1 LASSTFLSPLFR
13 RKLERLGDFVLLS
26 SNADSESD
34 DICQAPSV
42 RTNLDDPQIKHVAGC
57 RHIQS
62 RNIMLIQWHGDVA
75 CRVGLSKVGEEE
87 WKKIE
92 TRAARKTIIL
102 A

>member
-1 LASSTFLSPLFR
+1 
-13 RKLERLGDFVLLS
+13 
-26 SNADSESD
+26 
-34 DICQAPSV
+34 
-42 RTNLDDPQIKHVAGC
+42 
-57 RHIQS
+57 
-62 RNIMLIQWHGDVA
+62 MLIQWHGDVA